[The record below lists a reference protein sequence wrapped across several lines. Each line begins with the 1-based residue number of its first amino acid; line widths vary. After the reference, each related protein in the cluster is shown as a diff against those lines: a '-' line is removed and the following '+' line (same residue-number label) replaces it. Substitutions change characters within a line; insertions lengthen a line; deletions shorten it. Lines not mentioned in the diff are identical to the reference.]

1 VVTEARAERAMKK
14 RIRVEKSETKPV
26 SRLLKTINIMINTNT
41 PQTSREILFNVRS
54 PKRKQF

>member
-26 SRLLKTINIMINTNT
+26 SRLLKTINIMIK
-41 PQTSREILFNVRS
+41 I
-54 PKRKQF
+54 